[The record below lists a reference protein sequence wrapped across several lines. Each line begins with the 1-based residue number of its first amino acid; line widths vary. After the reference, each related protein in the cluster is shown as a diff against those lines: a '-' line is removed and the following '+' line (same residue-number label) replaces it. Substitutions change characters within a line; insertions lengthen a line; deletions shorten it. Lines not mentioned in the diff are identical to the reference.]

1 MPFIETINYEDAT
14 GEIRK
19 VYEDLRSSRGKV
31 AEVHKIQSLNPKA
44 LVAHM
49 ELYMATM
56 FGKSPLK
63 RMQREMIAVV
73 VSASNNCPYCIEHH
87 AEALQHFWKDRDR
100 VNQLAADFRSVKLD
114 EKDFTLCAYAK
125 HLTENPGEG
134 DRQARVQRLRE
145 QGFSDRAI
153 LDATQVIGYFNFV
166 NRMVLGLGVEF
177 SEEEVKGYKY
187 E

>member
-1 MPFIETINYEDAT
+1 MPHIKTVSYDDADS
-14 GEIRK
+14 ELK
-19 VYEDLRSSRGKV
+19 EVYDDIIKSRGKI

-73 VSASNNCPYCIEHH
+73 VSASNKCPYCIEHH

-100 VNQLAADFRSVKLD
+100 VNQLAEDFKSVNLN
-114 EKDFTLCAYAK
+114 EKDFALCSYAQ
-125 HLTENPGEG
+125 HLTESPGEG
-134 DRQARVQRLRE
+134 DRQARIGKLKDQD
-145 QGFSDRAI
+145 FSDRAI

-187 E
+187 D